1 MKTGVPGT
9 RGEAMRIHVKA
20 FLRST
25 MLSGIVGA
33 AYLSS
38 NPAHAIESARPSWID
53 PSWYAPAVDGI
64 NGRIEGWGGSL
75 NQKSFAGVQGAV
87 AVPLRGQWGFQLD
100 GGAGTLDNR
109 AFESGVGRLFWR
121 NPSRGLLGAYVSYTH
136 WDQYGGVQA
145 AQAAGEFEAYWGR
158 WTLRGIVGAEFGN
171 SASTFSTTTSVIP
184 PAIGIPGAINTVVLT
199 QSYDVKTRFMDQIN
213 LQYYVT
219 DNWHAYIGHRYL
231 GGKNAL
237 ALGSELG
244 LPLGR
249 GVMASAF
256 VEGRIGSASFEG
268 VWGGLR
274 FYFGQKDKTLIRRC
288 REDGVCPWDI
298 LPSIVNNS
306 NQKASSSSQRTEP
319 LSPPPPTLTPPE
331 ASPTPPQASPTPTP
345 PTPPLPPVPPVPPP

>member
-1 MKTGVPGT
+1 M
-9 RGEAMRIHVKA
+9 
-20 FLRST
+20 
-25 MLSGIVGA
+25 
-33 AYLSS
+33 
-38 NPAHAIESARPSWID
+38 
-53 PSWYAPAVDGI
+53 
-64 NGRIEGWGGSL
+64 
-75 NQKSFAGVQGAV
+75 
-87 AVPLRGQWGFQLD
+87 RGQWGFQLD

-145 AQAAGEFEAYWGR
+145 AQAAGEFEAYRGR

-171 SASTFSTTTSVIP
+171 SASTFSTTTSVTP

-306 NQKASSSSQRTEP
+306 NQNVSSSSQRTAP
-319 LSPPPPTLTPPE
+319 LSPPPPPP
-331 ASPTPPQASPTPTP
+331 PPPQASSAAAAAASAAAAAAAAIRQCRRLLLCCGASASGSDAVD
-345 PTPPLPPVPPVPPP
+345 PLARSDRFKVNREVKIETSCYGRRRDARQACAWREQCRRLRASDII

>member
-1 MKTGVPGT
+1 MT
-9 RGEAMRIHVKA
+9 
-20 FLRST
+20 
-25 MLSGIVGA
+25 
-33 AYLSS
+33 
-38 NPAHAIESARPSWID
+38 
-53 PSWYAPAVDGI
+53 
-64 NGRIEGWGGSL
+64 
-75 NQKSFAGVQGAV
+75 
-87 AVPLRGQWGFQLD
+87 
-100 GGAGTLDNR
+100 
-109 AFESGVGRLFWR
+109 
-121 NPSRGLLGAYVSYTH
+121 
-136 WDQYGGVQA
+136 
-145 AQAAGEFEAYWGR
+145 
-158 WTLRGIVGAEFGN
+158 
-171 SASTFSTTTSVIP
+171 P
-184 PAIGIPGAINTVVLT
+184 PAIGISGAINTVVLT

-306 NQKASSSSQRTEP
+306 NQRVSSSSQRTAP

-345 PTPPLPPVPPVPPP
+345 PTPPVPPVPPVPPP